1 MTKVFL
7 ALFASTTLALI
18 ASDAYAQDKTVKIG
32 VLTDNSGLFS
42 DLGGAG
48 STLAAQ
54 MAVEDSGLAAKGWK
68 IDVISA
74 DHQNKPDI
82 ATNIARQW
90 IDVEKVDIFMAVLNF
105 GVALA
110 VNDVVSEVHFI
121 IFHTM

>member
-1 MTKVFL
+1 M
-7 ALFASTTLALI
+7 LALI

-48 STLAAQ
+48 STVAAQ

-74 DHQNKPDI
+74 DHQNKPDVSPPI
-82 ATNIARQW
+82 
-90 IDVEKVDIFMAVLNF
+90 L
-105 GVALA
+105 GVNGSMSRRSTSSRMFSAPAWRSRSAILP
-110 VNDVVSEVHFI
+110 NKR
-121 IFHTM
+121 T